1 MSSRA
6 RHFVVL
12 SFPAILVSDHDSPE
26 VFGKSAFQAT
36 QRLLAGFAF
45 GEFAFVVGPTGAGAH
60 PDLRDRGDVQRR
72 VELPV
77 AAAREPVAGAF
88 GAGDL
93 DGCGAGVGGKLR
105 SAGEAG
111 WAARSARN
119 LVGEPDAT
127 DLDQA
132 AADRVTA
139 NM

>member
-6 RHFVVL
+6 RRLVVL
-12 SFPAILVSDHDSPE
+12 LLAVLVSDHDSPE
-26 VFGKSAFQAT
+26 VFGESAFQAA
-36 QRLLAGFAF
+36 QGLVAGLAF
-45 GEFAFVVGPTGAGAH
+45 GDFAVVVGPAGAGAH
-60 PDLRDRGDVQRR
+60 PDLGDRGDVQRR

-77 AAAREPVAGAF
+77 AATRQPVAGAF
-88 GAGDL
+88 SAGDL
-93 DGCGAGVGGKLR
+93 DGRGAGVAGELR
-105 SAGEAG
+105 SAGEPG